1 MPTACLLI
9 FYVNFPS
16 KWLMLSTF
24 CFFENARK
32 LWNLNKFNLRN
43 FLERKRK
50 MSKDSRLSGEKR
62 WSRMIFKEGRKMFY
76 NCFGKQKSEIDVA
89 ALRMDFSN
97 ALEWKCDETRRTSV
111 EIFCSDFRF
120 FRRHKRCLNGSL
132 KSLLFLFQF
141 AVLWPREPQLFE
153 CGSTREGSGNGD
165 LETAIVTG
173 QMQNM
178 ETR

>member
-1 MPTACLLI
+1 MIDAQHFLFLWKCSKVVKFQQIHFAKFLRKKTK
-9 FYVNFPS
+9 NFER
-16 KWLMLSTF
+16 F
-24 CFFENARK
+24 A
-32 LWNLNKFNLRN
+32 
-43 FLERKRK
+43 LER
-50 MSKDSRLSGEKR
+50 EKR

-89 ALRMDFSN
+89 ASRMDFSN

-165 LETAIVTG
+165 LETAIVIVTG
-173 QMQNM
+173 QLQNM